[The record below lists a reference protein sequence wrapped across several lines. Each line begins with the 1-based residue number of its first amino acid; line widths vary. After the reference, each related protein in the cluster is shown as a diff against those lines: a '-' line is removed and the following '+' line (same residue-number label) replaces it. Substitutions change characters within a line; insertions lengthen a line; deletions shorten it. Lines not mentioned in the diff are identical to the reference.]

1 MADEFNERTPIQELV
16 DALREVLKKRE
27 GILSVYRQAA
37 ELDKDYVA
45 LAERERVI
53 RYYIRIK
60 THS

>member
-27 GILSVYRQAA
+27 DILSVYRQAA

-45 LAERERVI
+45 LTERERVI